1 MFSLRSPLI
10 IVCENTWRIQR
21 SYAHENY
28 KKNNASYLLLFPQSR
43 KTMDKQHVFMA
54 FTVSNSVGK
63 MLGKCNVRALGRTI
77 EKRSGKLAVHQR
89 FRGAGKQSTNIMFSL
104 HSPLITLWENSWK
117 MQRSRAREN
126 YGKTFRKTSCTLAF
140 SWSRKTIEK
149 HHVFMAFTVSNSV
162 GKMLGKCSV
171 CALGKTMEKRSGKQA
186 IHQRFRGAGKLSTN
200 IMFS

>member
-1 MFSLRSPLI
+1 
-10 IVCENTWRIQR
+10 
-21 SYAHENY
+21 
-28 KKNNASYLLLFPQSR
+28 
-43 KTMDKQHVFMA
+43 MDKQQVFMA

-63 MLGKCNVRALGRTI
+63 MLGKCNVRALGKTI

-104 HSPLITLWENSWK
+104 HSPLITLWENAWK

-162 GKMLGKCSV
+162 WKVLGKCSV
-171 CALGKTMEKRSGKQA
+171 ALGKTMEKRPGKQA
-186 IHQRFRGAGKLSTN
+186 IHQRIRGAGKLSTN

>member
-1 MFSLRSPLI
+1 
-10 IVCENTWRIQR
+10 
-21 SYAHENY
+21 
-28 KKNNASYLLLFPQSR
+28 
-43 KTMDKQHVFMA
+43 MDEQHVFMA

-63 MLGKCNVRALGRTI
+63 MLGKCNVRALGKTI

-104 HSPLITLWENSWK
+104 HSPLITLWENAWK

-162 GKMLGKCSV
+162 GKHV
-171 CALGKTMEKRSGKQA
+171 ENEAFAHT
-186 IHQRFRGAGKLSTN
+186 GKLQKN
-200 IMFS
+200 FQENRLFIGIFLVQGNM

>member
-1 MFSLRSPLI
+1 
-10 IVCENTWRIQR
+10 
-21 SYAHENY
+21 
-28 KKNNASYLLLFPQSR
+28 
-43 KTMDKQHVFMA
+43 MDKQHVFMA

-63 MLGKCNVRALGRTI
+63 MLGKCNVRALGKTI

-104 HSPLITLWENSWK
+104 HSPLITLWENAWK

-186 IHQRFRGAGKLSTN
+186 IHQRFRGVGKLSTN

>member
-1 MFSLRSPLI
+1 
-10 IVCENTWRIQR
+10 
-21 SYAHENY
+21 
-28 KKNNASYLLLFPQSR
+28 
-43 KTMDKQHVFMA
+43 MDEQHVFMA

-63 MLGKCNVRALGRTI
+63 MLGKCNVRALGKTI

-104 HSPLITLWENSWK
+104 HSPLITLWENAWK

-149 HHVFMAFTVSNSV
+149 HHVFMAFTVSNSG
-162 GKMLGKCSV
+162 GKHV
-171 CALGKTMEKRSGKQA
+171 ENEAFAHT
-186 IHQRFRGAGKLSTN
+186 GKLQKN
-200 IMFS
+200 FQENRLFIGIFLVQGNM